1 MNDSILYINESKVK
15 KLLNW
20 DDTCKAVETALRM
33 QFLKKAIQP
42 PRLVTSTPDGLT
54 LYMMPGYLHDGIAGV
69 LACKMVTATDNTLQP
84 RPLPNLMA
92 NISIFNDTTGELNA
106 IIAGTEI
113 TKWRTAA
120 ASVIATKQ
128 FLPPTYRVLAILGAG
143 AQAEIHALAFKKYFN
158 FQQIRIWNHNILRAH
173 MLSAQLNMIFQENL
187 CIVSGS
193 LQYCLEEADVIITAT
208 SSFEPLIYLD
218 WIKPGVHIN
227 AVGVYEGQVKEIGL
241 PVYKVA
247 DLYVDSEENAAVEMK
262 DILAEGVDIKGEL
275 GGIIEGVVP
284 RPNKPRV
291 TIFQSLGMAS
301 EDCAMA
307 GLVYNRYQMSLE
319 VD

>member
-106 IIAGTEI
+106 VS
-113 TKWRTAA
+113 KY
-120 ASVIATKQ
+120 SL
-128 FLPPTYRVLAILGAG
+128 FLP
-143 AQAEIHALAFKKYFN
+143 
-158 FQQIRIWNHNILRAH
+158 
-173 MLSAQLNMIFQENL
+173 
-187 CIVSGS
+187 
-193 LQYCLEEADVIITAT
+193 
-208 SSFEPLIYLD
+208 
-218 WIKPGVHIN
+218 
-227 AVGVYEGQVKEIGL
+227 
-241 PVYKVA
+241 
-247 DLYVDSEENAAVEMK
+247 
-262 DILAEGVDIKGEL
+262 
-275 GGIIEGVVP
+275 
-284 RPNKPRV
+284 V
-291 TIFQSLGMAS
+291 T
-301 EDCAMA
+301 
-307 GLVYNRYQMSLE
+307 
-319 VD
+319 